1 MRIEL
6 ETSAYD
12 HVNKG
17 EKVGIMKFI
26 RFLILGFEFLIEFVL
41 SLSFSGLVRTL
52 PHFQSNIFRGEF
64 DLKC

>member
-12 HVNKG
+12 YVNKE

-26 RFLILGFEFLIEFVL
+26 RFLILGLEFLIGFVL

-52 PHFQSNIFRGEF
+52 PHSQSNNVQCGI
-64 DLKC
+64 